1 MPETLADLTLKLSQE
16 ISSLEALRSR
26 EMAAAEKERD
36 TALLSIAAANEI
48 LTRYYQALEKAKQ
61 AQIRKT
67 QEADDARHREV
78 LAAEEKRRTELTRE
92 EISYRKAT
100 EDAAL
105 DKGES
110 IRKAQSRWKA
120 AVDKTRNE
128 PLADQHRLRRA
139 ADEALE
145 RALDEARE
153 SYNRAIEHARLHH
166 QAALQDHIVE
176 ERLAVEAARRK
187 AERVATGA
195 AIEYERA
202 VVLEEARMRS
212 DIAAYADARRIQ
224 EEHDRRLAEIRRS
237 CEAAKEALFQRFSR
251 DRRAARS

>member
-16 ISSLEALRSR
+16 ISSLEALRAR
-26 EMAAAEKERD
+26 EMAAADKERD
-36 TALLSIAAANEI
+36 AALLSIASANEV

-67 QEADDARHREV
+67 QDADDARHREV
-78 LAAEEKRRTELTRE
+78 MAAEEKRRAELARE
-92 EISYRKAT
+92 EISYRRAT
-100 EDAAL
+100 EEAAL
-105 DKGES
+105 DKAEA

-120 AVDKTRNE
+120 AVDKTKSE

-153 SYNRAIEHARLHH
+153 SYNRAIEQARLAH
-166 QAALQDHIVE
+166 QSALQDHIVE

-202 VVLEEARMRS
+202 VALEEGRMRS
-212 DIAAYADARRIQ
+212 EIAAHADARRIQ
-224 EEHDRRLAEIRRS
+224 EEHDRKLAEIRRS
-237 CEAAKEALFQRFSR
+237 SESAKEALFQRFSR
-251 DRRAARS
+251 DRRTVRS